1 MPNAAA
7 TPPSAGQFGP
17 DIYAAWH
24 LSSLG
29 EITDALELRLIL
41 RLVGPL
47 QGQSVLDV
55 GCGDGTLALVYA
67 RRGAG
72 RVSGCDPDPRMI
84 DRARALAACREP
96 SISLA
101 VARSQ
106 GLPYADHSFDV
117 VTCITVLAFV
127 PDAEIAIREMAR
139 VLRPGGRLVIGDL
152 GKWSCWAVRRRV
164 RGWLGAT
171 LWRAAHFRTA
181 NGLARIVKS
190 VGLSVGEINGA
201 IFFPPWTP
209 LARLMAPFDSALG
222 KITTLGA
229 AFVAVKATKPGVQDG
244 PALGAGPSPSPV
256 LFIYTGRVAVD
267 LAQCI
272 RWRAGPRCTLAVAG
286 VGRHGGNAS
295 RRAPPAH

>member
-84 DRARALAACREP
+84 DRARALE
-96 SISLA
+96 
-101 VARSQ
+101 Q
-106 GLPYADHSFDV
+106 
-117 VTCITVLAFV
+117 
-127 PDAEIAIREMAR
+127 
-139 VLRPGGRLVIGDL
+139 
-152 GKWSCWAVRRRV
+152 
-164 RGWLGAT
+164 
-171 LWRAAHFRTA
+171 
-181 NGLARIVKS
+181 
-190 VGLSVGEINGA
+190 
-201 IFFPPWTP
+201 
-209 LARLMAPFDSALG
+209 
-222 KITTLGA
+222 
-229 AFVAVKATKPGVQDG
+229 
-244 PALGAGPSPSPV
+244 
-256 LFIYTGRVAVD
+256 
-267 LAQCI
+267 
-272 RWRAGPRCTLAVAG
+272 
-286 VGRHGGNAS
+286 
-295 RRAPPAH
+295 